1 VARKCPAADWVTVS
15 NNPNEPMAD
24 VRDMYMAHTMF
35 RREFGLL
42 PQLIRDVREGDVTRA
57 GIVGAHAELLS
68 LILHLHHEGE
78 DMFLWP
84 RLEARGGAE
93 AEAIVPTMEA
103 QHHTIEETITRIGK
117 LLPPWA
123 ATARDGDEL
132 AAAFEA
138 LRDAL
143 LEHMALEERE
153 ILPLAER
160 FVTAKEWHQLGEHG
174 MKDAPKSA
182 LPLGF
187 GMVMYEGD
195 PDTIKSVLATAPLPV
210 RLLMPVIGPRVY
222 AKHARKVYG
231 TATPPRI
238 GRG

>member
-1 VARKCPAADWVTVS
+1 MS
-15 NNPNEPMAD
+15 QNLNEPMAD

-42 PQLIRDVREGDVTRA
+42 PQLIRDVREGDVARA
-57 GIVGAHAELLS
+57 KIVGAHAELLC

-78 DMFLWP
+78 DMYVWP
-84 RLEARGGAE
+84 KLHARAGAE

-103 QHHTIEETITRIGK
+103 QHHTIEESVALINK
-117 LLPPWA
+117 LLPPWV
-123 ATARDGDEL
+123 ATARDGAEL
-132 AAAFEA
+132 ADAFDA
-138 LRDAL
+138 LRAAL

-160 FVTAKEWHQLGEHG
+160 FMTAKEWHQLGEHG

-195 PDTIKSVLATAPLPV
+195 PDTIKSVLANAPLPA
-210 RLLMPVIGPRVY
+210 RLLMPLIGPRIY
-222 AKHARKVYG
+222 AKHARKVHG
-231 TATPPRI
+231 TPTPPRI
-238 GRG
+238 GRA